1 MTSTRFGDHISEK
14 FKEWCIRSEPRWW
27 KLHDCSQKFVLSALL
42 LPLADRGQWLRLNDT
57 ILLMLTSKLERMHLL
72 YGSAKVM
79 LTLNFHKKFLITYYI
94 VTCRLLITA
103 NSFSLN
109 SLSAIHLHFN
119 SLKQHIEPGCGLLPL
134 EIMLLLAGCYLKF
147 VLTPAA
153 ETACLSCLPSA

>member
-1 MTSTRFGDHISEK
+1 MTSTRFDDHISEK

-42 LPLADRGQWLRLNDT
+42 LPLADRGQWLRLPFYSCWHQNWKECIWFT
-57 ILLMLTSKLERMHLL
+57 ALQRSCWPWTFVKIFWL
-72 YGSAKVM
+72 Y
-79 LTLNFHKKFLITYYI
+79 TYYI
-94 VTCRLLITA
+94 VTCRLLLTA

-119 SLKQHIEPGCGLLPL
+119 SLKQRIEPGCGLLPL

>member
-1 MTSTRFGDHISEK
+1 MVHSIWTQVMKVAWLLSEIC
-14 FKEWCIRSEPRWW
+14 FECIAFAFSRQGTVIE
-27 KLHDCSQKFVLSALL
+27 A
-42 LPLADRGQWLRLNDT
+42 T
-57 ILLMLTSKLERMHLL
+57 IVLMLTSKLERMHLVC
-72 YGSAKVM
+72 GSAKVM
-79 LTLNFHKKFLITYYI
+79 LTLNFRKKFLITYYI
-94 VTCRLLITA
+94 VTCMLLITA

-119 SLKQHIEPGCGLLPL
+119 SLKQRIEPGCGLLPL